1 MWRTK
6 WGELS
11 PRTSHEGGSSV
22 TAEGPR
28 GRTGTWAG
36 LMGVNPVG
44 QGAVSRG
51 PADGCLWPRGREFWR
66 PLDRLDPGRRV
77 PGRRGFHWKRKGR
90 CSSALPQQVAGVG
103 AALQAPCGG
112 TRLGQGGTRLDAAAG
127 GAGSWPWGGERRP
140 SMSLTCP
147 AQGLAPSG
155 PSQHRAARGRWA
167 HGRSPAPLPRRGQ
180 TWSRR
185 GPRPSCLDSGR
196 QCREPECP
204 QSCTSSGRSKQGQAL
219 LWAVRASCSPAPAA
233 CCRRLR
239 PVSCSG
245 ARGHGGAEAAPSPPR
260 SFRRA
265 QAAAR
270 VLSRCSPRGS
280 IGRFLCLPDQMLHL
294 WHRQRLLRHGAAW
307 LRNAHLAGAQLGQLP
322 VSARPPAPRPARAQ
336 APRQAGE
343 RGARPLPFAW
353 PASRAA
359 A

>member
-66 PLDRLDPGRRV
+66 PLDHLDPGRRV
-77 PGRRGFHWKRKGR
+77 PGRRGFHGKRKGR
-90 CSSALPQQVAGVG
+90 CSSAVPQQVAGVG
-103 AALQAPCGG
+103 AALQAACGG

-127 GAGSWPWGGERRP
+127 GAGSWPWGGERCP
-140 SMSLTCP
+140 SVSLTCP
-147 AQGLAPSG
+147 AQGLAPSS
-155 PSQHRAARGRWA
+155 PSQHCAARGRWA
-167 HGRSPAPLPRRGQ
+167 RGRSPAPLPRRGQ
-180 TWSRR
+180 TWSHR

-233 CCRRLR
+233 PPRLLLPCARCLLPVPASCELQRCPWPRRR
-239 PVSCSG
+239 
-245 ARGHGGAEAAPSPPR
+245 RGGAQPSAELSSGPGGGPC
-260 SFRRA
+260 SFA
-265 QAAAR
+265 
-270 VLSRCSPRGS
+270 
-280 IGRFLCLPDQMLHL
+280 
-294 WHRQRLLRHGAAW
+294 LL
-307 LRNAHLAGAQLGQLP
+307 
-322 VSARPPAPRPARAQ
+322 SARLHRAFPLSSRPN
-336 APRQAGE
+336 
-343 RGARPLPFAW
+343 
-353 PASRAA
+353 ASSVA
-359 A
+359 

>member
-1 MWRTK
+1 MGSGRAAAPRLCRSRWQESVR
-6 WGELS
+6 LS
-11 PRTSHEGGSSV
+11 RRRVEGRGWDRAGRGWTRQREEQAPGPGVGSDARPCSHVPGTGPGAQRPLS
-22 TAEGPR
+22 TPR
-28 GRTGTWAG
+28 GSRP
-36 LMGVNPVG
+36 MGPWEVPCASPPPRSDVVSPG
-44 QGAVSRG
+44 APALLPRQWPAVSR
-51 PADGCLWPRGREFWR
+51 
-66 PLDRLDPGRRV
+66 
-77 PGRRGFHWKRKGR
+77 
-90 CSSALPQQVAGVG
+90 AGVSSELHLLRPEQTRAG
-103 AALQAPCGG
+103 VALGRP
-112 TRLGQGGTRLDAAAG
+112 RLL
-127 GAGSWPWGGERRP
+127 
-140 SMSLTCP
+140 
-147 AQGLAPSG
+147 
-155 PSQHRAARGRWA
+155 
-167 HGRSPAPLPRRGQ
+167 LPRAR
-180 TWSRR
+180 
-185 GPRPSCLDSGR
+185 
-196 QCREPECP
+196 
-204 QSCTSSGRSKQGQAL
+204 
-219 LWAVRASCSPAPAA
+219 CSPAPAA

-245 ARGHGGAEAAPSPPR
+245 ARGHGGAKAAPSPPR

-294 WHRQRLLRHGAAW
+294 WHRQRLLRHGAAR